1 MEVRM
6 LDDFGAIK
14 IVFLRILY
22 RVMSEGKNWMDLL
35 YNGGMFY
42 NIVMVKFSF
51 FEHEGLFYDLISR
64 KI

>member
-1 MEVRM
+1 
-6 LDDFGAIK
+6 
-14 IVFLRILY
+14 
-22 RVMSEGKNWMDLL
+22 MSEGKNWMDLL

-51 FEHEGLFYDLISR
+51 FEHEGLFYDLISM